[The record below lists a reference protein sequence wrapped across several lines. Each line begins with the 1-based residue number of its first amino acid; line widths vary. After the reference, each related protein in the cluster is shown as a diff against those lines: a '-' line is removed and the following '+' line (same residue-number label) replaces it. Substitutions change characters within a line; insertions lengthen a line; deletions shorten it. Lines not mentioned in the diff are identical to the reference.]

1 MVRSLR
7 VNLTDRQLCA
17 SSTAEG
23 IGACKGDSGGP
34 LARRRDPD
42 TVSIKITIISCY
54 SLFKGMRP
62 EVPITADRIMGHK
75 FGAT

>member
-1 MVRSLR
+1 MGRSLR

-42 TVSIKITIISCY
+42 TVSIKIIIISCY
-54 SLFKGMRP
+54 SKEESGGPFSRRP
-62 EVPITADRIMGHK
+62 DHGTIS
-75 FGAT
+75 